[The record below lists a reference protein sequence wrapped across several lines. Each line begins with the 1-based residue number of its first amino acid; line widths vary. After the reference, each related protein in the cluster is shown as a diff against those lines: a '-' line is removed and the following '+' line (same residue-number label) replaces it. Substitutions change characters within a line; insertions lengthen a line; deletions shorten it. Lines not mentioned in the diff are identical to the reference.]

1 MWQWVLDGWTSQ
13 PEGFLLKHNSVFHW
27 GDHFAIFNLI
37 ISAAIRVSTENRK
50 SKIFEIFDVR
60 KYFEPFEK
68 NLRNFEF
75 SRNFRRKFFGFV
87 RKFSTK
93 ISKIFEN
100 LFEKIKN
107 AQNRLIRWENRKK
120 IFHFEPKI
128 VEKILVAVNIRDAS

>member
-1 MWQWVLDGWTSQ
+1 MICRNFMESIILDGS
-13 PEGFLLKHNSVFHW
+13 
-27 GDHFAIFNLI
+27 
-37 ISAAIRVSTENRK
+37 RVSTENRK

-120 IFHFEPKI
+120 NFSFWTKNRRKNLSCSEYTGCQLKI
-128 VEKILVAVNIRDAS
+128 RSFGIDTFLLTLLF

>member
-1 MWQWVLDGWTSQ
+1 MSYIVLKIHTSAQ
-13 PEGFLLKHNSVFHW
+13 KKIKIDFQ
-27 GDHFAIFNLI
+27 NLGEI
-37 ISAAIRVSTENRK
+37 KGLNWYTTRVSTENRK

-75 SRNFRRKFFGFV
+75 SRNFRQKFFGFV

-120 IFHFEPKI
+120 NFHFEPKI